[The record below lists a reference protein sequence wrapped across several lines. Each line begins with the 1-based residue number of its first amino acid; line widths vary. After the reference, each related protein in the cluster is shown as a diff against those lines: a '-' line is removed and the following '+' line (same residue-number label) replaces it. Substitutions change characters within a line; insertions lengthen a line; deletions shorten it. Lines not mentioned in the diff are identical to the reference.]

1 MRELKNEIHYK
12 VSLDEEQKLVKSD
25 IYEKEITVITGRAG
39 SGKSLVVAQTILDL
53 IFKGYVD
60 KVYVTRA
67 AVEVGKSLGFLPGEL
82 SCKFDPYI
90 EAFRDNL
97 YACYDKAKVDK
108 HLTHLSGGEENK
120 DRNSNKTTVAKIE
133 GIPTQ
138 YIRGK
143 TIGNR
148 EVLVIEE
155 GQNLTEFE
163 MEALL
168 TRLGKGGKII
178 INGDNAQKDIKETY
192 TGLDFAIELAKNI
205 DGIAYHK
212 LKSNH
217 RSDLVGKI
225 LDYKY
230 NKNYHEKVA

>member
-1 MRELKNEIHYK
+1 MKELKNDIKYK
-12 VSLDEEQKLVKSD
+12 VTLDEDQKAVKAD
-25 IYEKEITVITGRAG
+25 IYEKEIVVITGQAG
-39 SGKSLVVAQTILDL
+39 SGKSLVVAQTTLDL
-53 IFKGYVD
+53 IFKGHID

-82 SCKFDPYI
+82 SSKFDPYI

-97 YACYDKAKVDK
+97 YACYDKGKVDK

-120 DRNSNKTTVAKIE
+120 DRNANKSTVVKIE

-148 EVLVIEE
+148 ELLVIEE
-155 GQNLTEFE
+155 AQNLSEHE

-168 TRLGKGGKII
+168 TRLGKGGRIV
-178 INGDNAQKDIKETY
+178 INGDNNQRDIKESY
-192 TGLDFAIELAKNI
+192 TGLSFAIDIAKTF
-205 DGIAYHK
+205 DEVGYHK

-217 RSDLVGKI
+217 RSDLVKKI
-225 LDYKY
+225 LDFKY
-230 NKNYHEKVA
+230 NKNNPK

>member
-1 MRELKNEIHYK
+1 MRELKNDIKYK
-12 VSLDEEQKLVKSD
+12 ISLDEDQKLVKAD
-25 IYEKEITVITGRAG
+25 IYEKEMVVITGQAG
-39 SGKSLVVAQTILDL
+39 SGKSLVVAQTVLDL
-53 IFKGYVD
+53 IFKGHID

-82 SCKFDPYI
+82 SNKFDPYI

-97 YACYDKAKVDK
+97 YACYDKNKVDK
-108 HLTHLSGGEENK
+108 HLTHTSGGDENK
-120 DRNSNKTTVAKIE
+120 DKAASRHTVAKIE

-143 TIGNR
+143 TISNR

-155 GQNLTEFE
+155 AQNLTEHE

-168 TRLGKGGKII
+168 TRLGKGGRII
-178 INGDNAQKDIKETY
+178 INGDNNQRDIRESF
-192 TGLDFAIELAKNI
+192 TGLHFAIEIAKAFPEV
-205 DGIAYHK
+205 GYHK

-217 RSDLVGKI
+217 RSGLVQKI
-225 LDYKY
+225 LDFKY
-230 NKNYHEKVA
+230 NKNTSNS

>member
-1 MRELKNEIHYK
+1 MARELKGDIKYK
-12 VSLDEEQKLVKSD
+12 IQLDEDQKLVKES
-25 IYEKEITVITGRAG
+25 IYNNEIVVINGRAG
-39 SGKSLVVAQTILDL
+39 SGKSLVVAQTVLDL
-53 IFKGYVD
+53 IFKDHID

-82 SCKFDPYI
+82 SNKFDPYI

-97 YACYDKAKVDK
+97 YTCYDEDKVNK

-120 DRNSNKTTVAKIE
+120 DKVANRKSVAKIQ

-155 GQNLTEFE
+155 AQNLTEHE

-168 TRLGKGGKII
+168 TRLGKGGRII
-178 INGDNAQKDIKETY
+178 INGDNDQRDIRESY
-192 TGLDFAIELAKNI
+192 TGLSFAIELAKHI
-205 DGIAYHK
+205 PEIKFHK
-212 LKSNH
+212 LKANH

-225 LDYKY
+225 LDYRY
-230 NKNYHEKVA
+230 NK

>member
-1 MRELKNEIHYK
+1 MRELKNEIKYK
-12 VSLDEEQKLVKSD
+12 ITLDEDQKKVKES
-25 IYEKEITVITGRAG
+25 IYSSEIVVVTGRAG
-39 SGKSLVVAQTILDL
+39 SGKTLVVAQTVLDL
-53 IFKGYVD
+53 IFKGHVD

-67 AVEVGKSLGFLPGEL
+67 AVEVGKTLGFLPGEL
-82 SCKFDPYI
+82 SSKFDPYI

-97 YACYDKAKVDK
+97 YTCYDKTKVDK

-120 DRNSNKTTVAKIE
+120 EKTTTKTAKIE

-148 EVLVIEE
+148 EILCIEE
-155 GQNLTEFE
+155 GQNLTEHE

-168 TRLGKGGKII
+168 TRLGKGGKIVI
-178 INGDNAQKDIKETY
+178 TGDNEQRDIRESY
-192 TGLDFAIELAKNI
+192 TGLSFAIEIAKNI
-205 DGIAYHK
+205 EGIEWHK
-212 LKSNH
+212 LKANH
-217 RSDLVGKI
+217 RSDLVGEI

-230 NKNYHEKVA
+230 NKTTAH

>member
-1 MRELKNEIHYK
+1 MRELKNDIKYK
-12 VSLDEEQKLVKSD
+12 IVLDEDQKLVKAD
-25 IYEKEITVITGRAG
+25 IYEKEFVIVSGRAG
-39 SGKSLVVAQTILDL
+39 SGKSLVVAQTILDM
-53 IFKGYVD
+53 IFKGHVD

-82 SCKFDPYI
+82 SSKFDPYI

-97 YACYDKAKVDK
+97 YACYDKSKVDK

-120 DRNSNKTTVAKIE
+120 DKSATRQSVAKIE

-155 GQNLTEFE
+155 GQNLSEHE

-178 INGDNAQKDIKETY
+178 ITGDNNQRDIRESY
-192 TGLDFAIELAKNI
+192 TGLSFAIELAKNFEEI
-205 DGIAYHK
+205 GYHK

-217 RSDLVGKI
+217 RSGLVQKI

-230 NKNYHEKVA
+230 NKTGV

>member
-1 MRELKNEIHYK
+1 MREIKSEIKYK
-12 VSLDEEQKLVKSD
+12 ITLDEDQKLVKES
-25 IYEKEITVITGRAG
+25 IFNSEIVVITGRAG

-53 IFKGYVD
+53 IFKGHID

-82 SCKFDPYI
+82 SNKFDPYI

-97 YACYDKAKVDK
+97 YTCYDEEKVNK
-108 HLTHLSGGEENK
+108 HLTHLSGGDENK
-120 DRNSNKTTVAKIE
+120 DRNSNRKSVAKIQ

-155 GQNLTEFE
+155 GQNLNEHE

-168 TRLGKGGKII
+168 TRLGKGGRII
-178 INGDNAQKDIKETY
+178 INGDNAQKDIRESY
-192 TGLDFAIELAKNI
+192 TGLDFAIDLSKAIPEIKL
-205 DGIAYHK
+205 HK

-230 NKNYHEKVA
+230 NR

>member
-1 MRELKNEIHYK
+1 MRELKNEIKYK
-12 VSLDEEQKLVKSD
+12 ITLDEDQKKVKAD
-25 IYEKEITVITGRAG
+25 IYEKELVVITGAAG
-39 SGKSLVVAQTILDL
+39 SGKSLVVAQTVLDL
-53 IFKGYVD
+53 IFKGHID

-82 SCKFDPYI
+82 SSKFDPYI

-120 DRNSNKTTVAKIE
+120 DKSATRTTVAKIE

-148 EVLVIEE
+148 ELLVIEE
-155 GQNLTEFE
+155 SQNLTEHE

-168 TRLGKGGKII
+168 TRLGKGGRIV
-178 INGDNAQKDIKETY
+178 INGDNNQRDIKEAY
-192 TGLDFAIELAKNI
+192 TGLSFAIEIAKAF
-205 DGIAYHK
+205 DEVGYHK

-217 RSDLVGKI
+217 RSDLVKKI
-225 LDYKY
+225 LDFKY
-230 NKNYHEKVA
+230 NKS

>member
-1 MRELKNEIHYK
+1 MRERKNDIKYNIT
-12 VSLDEEQKLVKSD
+12 LDEDQKIVKSD
-25 IYEKEITVITGRAG
+25 IYDNEIVVISGRAG
-39 SGKSLVVAQTILDL
+39 SGKSLVVAQTVLDL
-53 IFKGYVD
+53 IFNGHID

-67 AVEVGKSLGFLPGEL
+67 AVEVGKTLGFLPGEI
-82 SCKFDPYI
+82 SHKFDAYI

-97 YACYDKAKVDK
+97 YACYDKNKVDK

-120 DRNSNKTTVAKIE
+120 DKTATKTTVAKIQ

-148 EVLVIEE
+148 ELLVVEE
-155 GQNLTEFE
+155 GQNLTEHE
-163 MEALL
+163 MEALV
-168 TRLGKGGKII
+168 TRLGKGGRIV
-178 INGDNAQKDIKETY
+178 INGDNAQRDIQASY
-192 TGLDFAIELAKNI
+192 TGLDYVIELSKNI
-205 DGIAYHK
+205 PEIKWHK

-230 NKNYHEKVA
+230 NKNNPK

>member
-1 MRELKNEIHYK
+1 MRELKSDIKYNIT
-12 VSLDEEQKLVKSD
+12 LDEDQKLVKQS
-25 IYEKEITVITGRAG
+25 IYENEMVVITGRAG
-39 SGKSLVVAQTILDL
+39 SGKSLVVAQTVLDL
-53 IFKGYVD
+53 IFKGHID

-82 SCKFDPYI
+82 ASKFDPYI

-97 YACYDKAKVDK
+97 YTCYDKNKVDK

-120 DRNSNKTTVAKIE
+120 DKTASRTTVAKIQ

-148 EVLVIEE
+148 ELLVVEE
-155 GQNLTEFE
+155 GQNLTEHE
-163 MEALL
+163 MEALM
-168 TRLGKGGKII
+168 TRLGKGGRIV
-178 INGDNAQKDIKETY
+178 INGDNAQKDIREGY
-192 TGLDFAIELAKNI
+192 TGLDYAIELSKFI
-205 DGIAYHK
+205 PEIKWHK

-230 NKNYHEKVA
+230 NKNNPK

>member
-1 MRELKNEIHYK
+1 MRELKNDIKYNITLDDDQKK
-12 VSLDEEQKLVKSD
+12 VKED
-25 IYEKEITVITGRAG
+25 IYESEIVVITGRAG
-39 SGKSLVVAQTILDL
+39 SGKSLVVAQTVLDL
-53 IFKGYVD
+53 IFKGHVD

-67 AVEVGKSLGFLPGEL
+67 AVEMGRSLGHLPGEL
-82 SCKFDPYI
+82 SSKFDPYI

-97 YACYDKAKVDK
+97 YKCYDKNKVDK

-120 DRNSNKTTVAKIE
+120 DKSANRTTVAKIE

-143 TIGNR
+143 TIANR

-155 GQNLTEFE
+155 GQNLTDFE

-168 TRLGKGGKII
+168 TRLGKGGRII

-192 TGLDFAIELAKNI
+192 TGLDFAIELSKSI
-205 DGIAYHK
+205 KEIKWHK
-212 LKSNH
+212 LQANH

-230 NKNYHEKVA
+230 NKNNPK